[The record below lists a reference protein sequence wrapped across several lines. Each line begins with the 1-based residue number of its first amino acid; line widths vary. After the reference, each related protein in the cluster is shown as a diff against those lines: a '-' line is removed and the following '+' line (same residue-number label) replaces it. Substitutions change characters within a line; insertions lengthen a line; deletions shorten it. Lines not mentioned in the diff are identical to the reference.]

1 MKQLFTLLFTALSV
15 GVFAQN
21 EVKVSEDIY
30 SYSIGAKNSIIVTVP
45 HGRMDVV
52 EKELKSE
59 MKSWGGKYGSSKGE
73 SKLTQAS
80 MKAMGS
86 KPFDAYAK
94 IYMVGDVMKVAVA
107 IDLGGAFMTS
117 TQHSS
122 NFTTMTERL
131 RAFAVKASQESIAEE
146 MKIEQK
152 MLGGLEKEHKDLEK
166 EKENLLKSIEDY
178 KKKIADTEK
187 KIEENV
193 SNQSKKKEEIT
204 KQTEKVGAIE
214 KKKSAVK

>member
-73 SKLTQAS
+73 FKSTQAS
-80 MKAMGS
+80 IKAMGA
-86 KPFDAYAK
+86 KPFDGYAK

-107 IDLGGAFMTS
+107 VDLGGAFMTS
-117 TQHSS
+117 TQHTGQF
-122 NFTTMTERL
+122 NTMTERM
-131 RAFAVKASQESIAEE
+131 RAFAVKASQESIGEE
-146 MKIEQK
+146 LKLEQK
-152 MLGGLEKEHKDLEK
+152 ALGGLEKQQKDLEK
-166 EKENLLKSIEDY
+166 EKESMLKSIEDY
-178 KKKIADTEK
+178 KKKIAETEK
-187 KIEENV
+187 KIEQNV
-193 SNQSKKKEEIT
+193 IDQTKKKEEIS
-204 KQTEKVGAIE
+204 KQTEKISEVDKRKGII
-214 KKKSAVK
+214 K